1 MQIETAAWHSPNSK
15 LLTLFLRYA
24 KGLLLE
30 VNDFH
35 ILQEGYV
42 QLLSDPVDQLLS
54 VNSAFFASI
63 AGVLA
68 ARL

>member
-1 MQIETAAWHSPNSK
+1 M
-15 LLTLFLRYA
+15 
-24 KGLLLE
+24 E